1 MKRKSDALI
10 YARIG
15 NLANV
20 GQVGYLVEAE
30 AAPSIRGLYPDP
42 SVLEPFGDQVF
53 HPVKTIGA
61 LVPFAAAA
69 TTLTTKRPVAAASTV
84 PTVPIAPKEAPT
96 AALLTSATNV
106 AQSFTG
112 EPSYEGGRLQ
122 TGQSLTEGQWV
133 GSQSRRLRLGVLNR
147 DCVFQDNDTGRILW
161 SVGNA
166 IPGVKG
172 NVERLTFNDKGN
184 LVLLNAS
191 GGVLWSSMTGD
202 PNYAWAAKGYL
213 EPRDSGLVVL
223 CDTFGKAVWDNVAGL
238 GTTAPMSR
246 FGPNFSTTAATVAAS
261 AAVYEKPTFLGEPLS
276 RNGSL
281 RRDVPMMTGQWIGSG
296 NMRFGLYQGNLW
308 VIDQAGGRKVVW
320 TTKGTTRAEVDGQI
334 AKFMV
339 TPNGVFAAYDA
350 TGAMLWSTPGAR
362 GSWPNGWL
370 ELHDDGKL
378 VLFDNAGKAIWDLV
392 SGWDTKEP
400 KSFMAPPP
408 EGYGAN
414 ITAASDA
421 ALKAQPA
428 NQAAMYGG
436 GHRGTKLTAGQQL
449 TANTYI
455 KSPNGKFRL
464 QLWDGA
470 LQVRQV
476 AGSWFDGPVVW
487 RGWGSGAVATPGEGG
502 ARVERAVMQSDG
514 NFVCYGSNDSVIA
527 ASDTDGEKGC
537 WLEIRDD
544 GDCVLYDYGGSAK
557 WSSTSGTAT
566 AGGFVAIIK
575 DAANVVIHN
584 PITDAITA
592 PYSLVVDVAGKI
604 ATGDIKG
611 AWNAAKADLA
621 KAANNPVV
629 KVGAS
634 FVGTVPGLG
643 TLAGAALQAGL
654 ALARGESL
662 TDIGLAALKGALP
675 GGPLAQLAFDG
686 GVAALQGKNVGDAL
700 MATVRSK
707 LPPEAQAGLDLGLSL
722 VAKTGPIDLTSPTD
736 VVAELQARASADLK
750 AGDLRPDSDL
760 AGQGFDV
767 AMAYSRGRVVS
778 AMAVVAQVPQP
789 ALQAV
794 TTPIATAVEAG
805 EPIPAPAPVVTVAP
819 TVESIAKAP
828 TSKAWTFGAVAAAA
842 VAAAAVLL

>member
-1 MKRKSDALI
+1 MKRKNDALI

-15 NLANV
+15 NLANI
-20 GQVGYLVEAE
+20 GQVGYLVQADS
-30 AAPSIRGLYPDP
+30 AQGIRGLYPDP
-42 SVLEPFGDQVF
+42 GVLESFGDQVF
-53 HPVKTIGA
+53 HPVTAIGA

-69 TTLTTKRPVAAASTV
+69 TLTSKRPVAVSYSE
-84 PTVPIAPKEAPT
+84 PTAPIAPKEAPS

-112 EPSYEGGRLQ
+112 SPSYDGGRLL
-122 TGQSLTEGQWV
+122 TGQSLSEGQWV
-133 GSQSRRLRLGVLNR
+133 GSQSKRLRLGVLNR
-147 DCVFQDNDTGRILW
+147 DCVFQDNDTGKILW

-172 NVERLTFNDKGN
+172 NVETLTFNEKGN
-184 LVLLNAS
+184 LLLLNGAGS
-191 GGVLWSSMTGD
+191 VLWSSMTGD
-202 PNYAWAAKGYL
+202 PNYAWAPKGYL

-223 CDTFGKAVWDNVAGL
+223 CNSSGNAVWDNVTGL

-246 FGPNFSTTAATVAAS
+246 FGPTYDITASVVAAS
-261 AAVYEKPTFLGEPLS
+261 AAVYEKPTFIGEPLTK
-276 RNGSL
+276 NGSL

-296 NMRFGLYQGNLW
+296 NMQFGLYQGNLF
-308 VIDQAGGRKVVW
+308 VIEKSTRRVLW
-320 TTKGTTRAEVDGQI
+320 TTKDTTRAEVAGHI

-339 TPNGVFAAYDA
+339 SPNGVFQAFDA
-350 TGAMLWSTPGAR
+350 DGAMLWSTPGAR

-370 ELHDDGKL
+370 ELHDDGNV
-378 VLFDNAGKAIWDLV
+378 VLFDNAGKAFWDRV
-392 SGWDTKEP
+392 NQWDTKEP
-400 KSFMAPPP
+400 RSFMAPPP
-408 EGYGAN
+408 AGYTEQIIAN
-414 ITAASDA
+414 SDA
-421 ALKAQPA
+421 ALKA
-428 NQAAMYGG
+428 NVTNKAAAYAKGNKG
-436 GHRGTKLTAGQQL
+436 SKLTADQAL
-449 TANTYI
+449 TSDTYI
-455 KSPNGKFRL
+455 LSPNGKFRL
-464 QLWDGA
+464 QLWDNV

-476 AGSWFDGPVVW
+476 VGSWFDGPVIW

-502 ARVERAVMQSDG
+502 PKVERAVMQSDG
-514 NFVCYGSNDSVIA
+514 NFVCYGSGNIVIA

-544 GDCVLYDYGGSAK
+544 GDCVLLDYGGSAK

-566 AGGFVAIIK
+566 AGGVVAVLK
-575 DAANVVIHN
+575 DAVNVVIHN

-592 PYSLVVDVAGKI
+592 PYTLVADVVSKV

-611 AWNAAKADLA
+611 AWAAAKADMA

-662 TDIGLAALKGALP
+662 TEIGLAALKGALP

-686 GVAALQGKNVGDAL
+686 GVAALQGKNVGEAL
-700 MATVRSK
+700 MANVRAK

-722 VAKTGPIDLTSPTD
+722 AATAKATFDASSPAD
-736 VVAELQARASADLK
+736 VVEELRIRAAADLR
-750 AGDLRPDSDL
+750 AGDVRPETPD
-760 AGQGFDV
+760 AQQGFDI
-767 AMAYSRGRVVS
+767 AMAYSRGVTVS
-778 AMAVVAQVPQP
+778 AMAVIAQVPQP

-794 TTPIATAVEAG
+794 TTPIATAVEAN
-805 EPIPAPAPVVTVAP
+805 EPIPTPTPVVTVAP
-819 TVESIAKAP
+819 TVESIAKP
-828 TSKAWTFGAVAAAA
+828 LVSKWTLGAVVAAAA
-842 VAAAAVLL
+842 AAALLFV